1 MLKRTVDDE
10 LIKWAESDSGKCLML
25 RGARQVGKTFSS
37 EQLGKSKFESVV
49 SVNFLEQPELK
60 SVFTGNLDTNS
71 LIMNFSVYLPSAR
84 FVPEK
89 TLIILDE
96 IQECP
101 EAVTSLKFWAK
112 DNRFKVI
119 ATGSMLGIDFK
130 RPISYPV
137 GSVEYINM
145 HPLSFREFLYAA
157 GINDDVIG
165 VLEQCCNEYRKVPDA
180 INERMMNLLR
190 QYLVVGGMPEAVSA
204 YFENNSL
211 IEADKVLRRILNDY
225 RYDIAHY
232 ASPDIKIKAE
242 KCYFSLAD
250 QLSKENH
257 KFQYGLIEKGGNA
270 RKFGSSLDWLNNADL
285 TRTSYNLTSL
295 EIPFSSHFD
304 SNNFRLYPTDI
315 GLLVSMYEY
324 MIKGALLD
332 PSDKVLAGNTKGGLY
347 EALIADMLI
356 KSGHD
361 LYYRKNEQ
369 ATFEIEFLLERPEGI
384 IPVKVKA
391 GHIRSRSLDN
401 LLKKESIPYG
411 YKLIDGNVGKDGKK
425 ITLPL
430 YMAMFL

>member
-165 VLEQCCNEYRKVPDA
+165 VLEQCCNEYRNVPDA

-384 IPVKVKA
+384 IPVEVKA
-391 GHIRSRSLDN
+391 GHSRSRSLDN

>member
-384 IPVKVKA
+384 IPVEVKA
-391 GHIRSRSLDN
+391 GHSRSRSLDN

>member
-324 MIKGALLD
+324 MIKGTLLD

-384 IPVKVKA
+384 IPVEVKA
-391 GHIRSRSLDN
+391 GHSRSRSLDN

>member
-1 MLKRTVDDE
+1 MLKRTIDDE

-384 IPVKVKA
+384 IPVEVKA
-391 GHIRSRSLDN
+391 GHSRSRSLDN

>member
-157 GINDDVIG
+157 GINDDVIC

-384 IPVKVKA
+384 IPVEVKA
-391 GHIRSRSLDN
+391 GHSRSRSLDN

>member
-84 FVPEK
+84 FAPEK

-384 IPVKVKA
+384 IPVEVKA
-391 GHIRSRSLDN
+391 GHSRSRSLDN